1 MTGFASGAQLPASK
15 HGSSVTLTRTLAW
28 LGTGVLML
36 TVLLALAGMALHPGQ
51 GYGWASYFDA
61 WLWQIIRFS
70 VLQAVLSAGFSV
82 VLALPFAWVLAQ
94 RPFTGQWLLAGFL
107 NLAFVLPVLAV
118 VLGIVALFGSQG
130 WLPLAGTIYGLPG
143 ILLAHVALNWPFAV
157 RLLWERLSQVPPHHR
172 RLATVLGLSA
182 WQRLHRIE
190 WPILKA
196 ALGPVF
202 VLIAL
207 LCFSSF
213 TVVLTLGGGPAN
225 TNLEVAVYQ
234 ALKYDFDSRGAALY
248 ATIHGVMALS
258 LMALLGRHRVGSM
271 EMVAQPARSIRQR
284 ASWQQR
290 GAIAVLLLALLA
302 PYLALTQRA
311 MRTNWQRPEM
321 LNEAVTTSLGIAGFS
336 AIVAVLLALSRCVS
350 ADSARRRS
358 VWLDFGVLVMPAMV
372 LTTGLFLLCLRLGWA
387 RQATWPLIIWINAL
401 MAMPLILQPIKAR
414 TASARNQYQRL
425 TRVLGLTRWAAL
437 RFIYWPVLWPVLV
450 WALALS
456 AVLSLG
462 DMGVAALVGQ
472 LDFVTLPLM
481 IFRAMGSYQMG
492 LAAQLMVALLVLCA
506 TLLGLAEWAR
516 GRGHA

>member
-1 MTGFASGAQLPASK
+1 MNLS
-15 HGSSVTLTRTLAW
+15 RTLARV
-28 LGTGVLML
+28 GTGSLIL
-36 TVLLALAGMALHPGQ
+36 TLVLALAGMALHPGQ

-70 VLQAVLSAGFSV
+70 VLQAVLSAVFSV
-82 VLALPFAWVLAQ
+82 VLAIPFAWALAQ
-94 RPFTGQWLLAGFL
+94 RPFRGQWLLAGFL

-118 VLGIVALFGSQG
+118 VLGIVALFGRQG
-130 WLPLAGTIYGLPG
+130 WFPLDRTVYGLPG

-157 RLLWERLSQVPPHHR
+157 RLLWDRLNTVPLHQR
-172 RLATVLGLSA
+172 RLATVLGLTA
-182 WQRLHRIE
+182 VQRLHRIE
-190 WPILKA
+190 WPILKTA
-196 ALGPVF
+196 AGPVF
-202 VLIAL
+202 VLITL

-248 ATIHGVMALS
+248 ALIHGAMALG
-258 LMALLGRHRVGSM
+258 LMAALGQNKVWSM
-271 EMVAQPARSIRQR
+271 ETVAQSGSSTLPR
-284 ASWQQR
+284 ATGYQWV
-290 GAIAVLLLALLA
+290 AMAVLLAALLA

-311 MRTNWQRPEM
+311 MRASWQWPSQ
-321 LNEAVTTSLGIAGFS
+321 LNDAIFTSLGIAAFS
-336 AIVAVLLALSRCVS
+336 ATAAVLLALSRCVS
-350 ADSARRRS
+350 AESARRRS
-358 VWLDFGVLVMPAMV
+358 LWLDFGVLVMPAMV

-401 MAMPLILQPIKAR
+401 MAMPLILQPVKAR
-414 TASARNQYQRL
+414 MAAARNQYQRL
-425 TRVLGLTRWAAL
+425 TRVLGLTRWGL
-437 RFIYWPVLWPVLV
+437 VRFVYWPVLWPVLV

-481 IFRAMGSYQMG
+481 IYRAMGSYQMA
-492 LAAQLMVALLVLCA
+492 LAAQLMVGLLVLCA
-506 TLLGLAEWAR
+506 FLLGLAEWAR

>member
-1 MTGFASGAQLPASK
+1 MNLS
-15 HGSSVTLTRTLAW
+15 RTLAR
-28 LGTGVLML
+28 LGTGSLLL
-36 TVLLALAGMALHPGQ
+36 TLLLALAGMALHPGQ
-51 GYGWASYFDA
+51 GYGWASYFDS

-70 VLQAVLSAGFSV
+70 VVQAILSAVLSV
-82 VLALPFAWVLAQ
+82 VLALPFAWALAQ
-94 RPFTGQWLLAGFL
+94 RPFRGQWLLAGFL

-118 VLGIVALFGSQG
+118 VLGIVALFGRQG
-130 WLPLAGTIYGLPG
+130 WFPLSGTIYGLPG

-157 RLLWERLSQVPPHHR
+157 RLLWERLSQVPSHHR
-172 RLATVLGLSA
+172 RLARVLGLSTL
-182 WQRLHRIE
+182 QRLHRIE
-190 WPILKA
+190 WPILKTA
-196 ALGPVF
+196 TGPVF
-202 VLIAL
+202 VLITL

-234 ALKYDFDSRGAALY
+234 ALKYDFDSQGAALY
-248 ATIHGVMALS
+248 AAFHGAMALG
-258 LMALLGRHRVGSM
+258 LMALLGQNKVWSM
-271 EMVAQPARSIRQR
+271 ETVAQPARQALQR
-284 ASWQQR
+284 SSVPQR
-290 GAIAVLLLALLA
+290 VAIGGLLLALLA

-311 MRTNWQRPEM
+311 MRADWQWPDQ
-321 LNEAVTTSLGIAGFS
+321 LNEAVITSLGIAMFS
-336 AIVAVLLALSRCVS
+336 AGVAVLLALSRCVS
-350 ADSARRRS
+350 SDSARRRS
-358 VWLDFGVLVMPAMV
+358 LWLDFGVLVMPAMV

-414 TASARNQYQRL
+414 MAAARNQYQRL
-425 TRVLGLTRWAAL
+425 TRVLGLSRWAVL
-437 RFIYWPVLWPVLV
+437 RFVYWPVLWPVLI

-492 LAAQLMVALLVLCA
+492 LAAQLMVGLLVLCA